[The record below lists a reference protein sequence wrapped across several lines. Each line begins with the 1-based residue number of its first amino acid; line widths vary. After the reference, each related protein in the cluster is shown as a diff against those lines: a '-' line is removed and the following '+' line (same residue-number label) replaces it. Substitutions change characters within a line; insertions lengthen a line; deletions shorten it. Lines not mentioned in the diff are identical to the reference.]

1 MFEDSTFESTGK
13 IRTRSTRWM
22 LATFALNGS
31 ILLALILIPL
41 IYPEAIPRFNPIA
54 LIEAPT
60 APAELPKPIRV
71 PAGAVPVRQFDLTTF
86 TAPPTIPTQ
95 IKYTGVP
102 EYIEGEPVGADMG
115 AGSNSASL
123 DNPFNGQKRV
133 TVVQEKPKGPTP
145 VSSGVM
151 LGLLVHKVVP
161 NYPAIPKA
169 AHIEGSV
176 VLEATIS
183 KTGRIENLHVV
194 SGSAMFNQAAMDAVS
209 QWAYQPYL
217 LNGQPV
223 EVETTVNV
231 VFRLN

>member
-1 MFEDSTFESTGK
+1 MFEDATFESTGK

-31 ILLALILIPL
+31 ILAAMILVPL
-41 IYPEAIPRFNPIA
+41 IYPAAIPRFNPIT

-60 APAELPKPIRV
+60 TPAELPKPVHV
-71 PAGAVPVRQFDLTTF
+71 PAGAVAVRVSLDPTF
-86 TAPPTIPTQ
+86 TAPTRIPK
-95 IKYTGVP
+95 IIDIPGLPDVAVP
-102 EYIEGEPVGADMG
+102 AGDWDRVADNG
-115 AGSNSASL
+115 NGSP
-123 DNPFNGQKRV
+123 DNPFNVQHRV
-133 TVVQEKPKGPTP
+133 TVVQEKPKAPTP

-194 SGSAMFNQAAMDAVS
+194 SGSAMFNQAAMDAVA

-217 LNGQPV
+217 LNGEPV

-231 VFRLN
+231 VFKLN